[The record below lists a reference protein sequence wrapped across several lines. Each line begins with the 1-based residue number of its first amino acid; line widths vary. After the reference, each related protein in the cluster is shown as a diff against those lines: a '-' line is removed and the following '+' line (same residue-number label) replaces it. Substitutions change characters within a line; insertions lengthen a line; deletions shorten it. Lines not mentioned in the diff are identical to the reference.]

1 MIRGISVLAVTLLFM
16 TTVNVVVAD
25 TAPQNSNN
33 INSSGINRE
42 VQSDPTEEVFPLPEI
57 AVTAKRIEA
66 PATIVVRTV
75 SIQDIE
81 AWNAPTAGEALTY
94 VAGVNIQIGGS
105 SADSRAW
112 IRGFRDRDVLVL
124 FDGIPIASGFEGT
137 IDLNEISLQNISR
150 IKVMKSAPSV
160 VYGTNGMGGVIDV
173 IPQSGVEGTSISG
186 RLELGSD
193 ERGLLRAAASGG
205 NGNISFGISASHQR
219 ADDFSLSGDYMPQLN
234 QESGSRVNSDFERTS
249 LFMQLEALN
258 FPLGRASV
266 FINHSDA
273 EKGLPVE
280 AGVDDPDY
288 ERLTGSNRTTVG
300 LSNHFNRI
308 PLSLKLYYNSYDSE
322 LTAYTDE
329 RFEEIDEVER
339 ADDYSW
345 GGKLYSRVETSA
357 NNSLVLTASGQADV
371 FRGEGELEDGNRAEL
386 ATYTLAVEDQFWITE
401 RLSLAAGLIYT
412 YFDQTLLGRTSSAI
426 NPQVAL
432 AWQSNDKFT
441 VHASAAQ
448 RTRFPKLRELYRRR
462 YGNPDLEEQTANN
475 YEIGIRYRH
484 PTGFIGDISVFRSDI
499 DNLIE
504 REHRRALYTNFDRVT
519 LQGIEMSAETWWAD
533 RFFTRLAYTWVDAEE
548 ALEDGSKRQLRSRPE
563 HTAIIDMRYEFR
575 ADLLLS
581 FNGIFVEGLHDLDPD
596 GNYTRLDSYFVSNI
610 KLIRSF
616 ASNYEIYAAVS
627 NVLDE
632 NYQQRIGNPREGRAF
647 LLGLDVKF

>member
-1 MIRGISVLAVTLLFM
+1 
-16 TTVNVVVAD
+16 
-25 TAPQNSNN
+25 
-33 INSSGINRE
+33 
-42 VQSDPTEEVFPLPEI
+42 
-57 AVTAKRIEA
+57 
-66 PATIVVRTV
+66 
-75 SIQDIE
+75 
-81 AWNAPTAGEALTY
+81 
-94 VAGVNIQIGGS
+94 
-105 SADSRAW
+105 
-112 IRGFRDRDVLVL
+112 
-124 FDGIPIASGFEGT
+124 
-137 IDLNEISLQNISR
+137 
-150 IKVMKSAPSV
+150 
-160 VYGTNGMGGVIDV
+160 
-173 IPQSGVEGTSISG
+173 
-186 RLELGSD
+186 
-193 ERGLLRAAASGG
+193 
-205 NGNISFGISASHQR
+205 
-219 ADDFSLSGDYMPQLN
+219 MPQLN
-234 QESGSRVNSDFERTS
+234 QESGNRVNSDFDRTS
-249 LFMQLEALN
+249 LFMQLGALN

-280 AGVDDPDY
+280 AGIDDPDY

-329 RFEEIDEVER
+329 RFEEIDEVES

-345 GGKLYSRVETSA
+345 GGKLYSRIETSA
-357 NNSLVLTASGQADV
+357 NNSLILTASGQTDV
-371 FRGEGELEDGNRAEL
+371 FTGEGELEEGNRAEL

-548 ALEDGSKRQLRSRPE
+548 VLEDGSKRQLRSRPE
-563 HTAIIDMRYEFR
+563 HTAIIDLRYEIR

-581 FNGIFVEGLHDLDPD
+581 LNGIFVAGLHDLDPD

-616 ASNYEIYAAVS
+616 AGNYEVYAAVS
-627 NVLDE
+627 NVFDE